1 MAESQLKISCY
12 QNAEFSDDNY
22 WFARNKKSDNV
33 SQSLFRDLVIK
44 VPVNM
49 VGFKELIFRQ
59 LSADHISVYKLT
71 PDFKGFVLLEV
82 TTCQVDRKKA
92 GAKLPLWRFK
102 CREIPDDALFDSG
115 AVAMDVI
122 LMSVTTKS
130 GSTSVRG
137 GSGYSPLQVI
147 KQVTV
152 TFIAEQQ
159 SHCAMGHPLN
169 PCLDKLDF
177 TGTIELR
184 KKAISAVI
192 MLNCSNTIMLID
204 YAIEAAGDNLKGQ
217 LVSER
222 IKEKLANLDMNS
234 QFPANCSFKRA
245 GAPAKAWRALAAPTT
260 AGVDA
265 DEEIDDPA
273 PKKKIKLEKYPCKC
287 AVAQRSAK
295 KGILLF

>member
-12 QNAEFSDDNY
+12 QNAEFSDDTY
-22 WFARNKKSDNV
+22 WFARNKKSDNL
-33 SQSLFRDLVIK
+33 SQSLFRDLVVQ
-44 VPVNM
+44 VPVDM
-49 VGFKELIFRQ
+49 VGFKALIFQQ

-71 PDFKGFVLLEV
+71 PDLKGFLLLEV
-82 TTCQVDRKKA
+82 TTCKVDHKKA
-92 GAKLPLWRFK
+92 DAKLPLWRFK
-102 CREIPDDALFDSG
+102 CRQIPEDALFDSG
-115 AVAMDVI
+115 AVTMDII
-122 LMSVTTKS
+122 LMPVVTKS
-130 GSTSVRG
+130 GSTKVRG

-192 MLNCSNTIMLID
+192 MLICSNSIMLID
-204 YAIEAAGDNLKGQ
+204 FAIEAAGDHLKGQ

-245 GAPAKAWRALAAPTT
+245 GAPAKAWRAATT
-260 AGVDA
+260 VGEDA
-265 DEEIDDPA
+265 DEDIEEGHN
-273 PKKKIKLEKYPCKC
+273 KKRIKLERYPCKC
-287 AVAQRSAK
+287 SKRSAK
-295 KGILLF
+295 KGIVLVLNL